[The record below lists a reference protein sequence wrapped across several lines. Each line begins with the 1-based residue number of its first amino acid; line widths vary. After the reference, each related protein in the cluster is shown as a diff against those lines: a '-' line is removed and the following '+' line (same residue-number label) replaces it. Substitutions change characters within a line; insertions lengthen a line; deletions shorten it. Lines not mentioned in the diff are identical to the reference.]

1 MESEKLNNEIHTE
14 EYYIASIDLLGVKNI
29 IYSDGMDHHLNSIRK
44 IYKSWTQIFNDSYF
58 KNIRIKFF
66 SDNMVVAINA
76 DCPMAADRLLES
88 IGWIC
93 SHLLK
98 CGYKPRGGVCKGNFY
113 IDDIFVW
120 GSGLVDAYLFES
132 KKAIYPRIV
141 LSDDVVS
148 AASKHL
154 SDFQIYKDTD
164 GEVCLNYLKAFGGNK
179 DGWISDIEK
188 MQSAFNQEFQNYNE
202 RAHDKVLSEEDKK
215 IYDKLLWL
223 MQFLEENLI
232 FWKQY

>member
-1 MESEKLNNEIHTE
+1 M
-14 EYYIASIDLLGVKNI
+14 
-29 IYSDGMDHHLNSIRK
+29 
-44 IYKSWTQIFNDSYF
+44 
-58 KNIRIKFF
+58 
-66 SDNMVVAINA
+66 
-76 DCPMAADRLLES
+76 
-88 IGWIC
+88 
-93 SHLLK
+93 
-98 CGYKPRGGVCKGNFY
+98 
-113 IDDIFVW
+113 
-120 GSGLVDAYLFES
+120 FES

-179 DGWISDIEK
+179 DGWISDIEE
-188 MQSAFNQEFQNYNE
+188 MQSVFNQEFQNYNE

-232 FWKQY
+232 FWKAL